1 MARTSGRVVLSK
13 NPKENLDA
21 AQKVYDKHV
30 ALGADSPLR
39 LIEDVDW
46 SISGPKID
54 TATKANNQ
62 AEFHKGE
69 MEKEYAK
76 RDLLMPEVVNALK
89 SSIKLLKAS
98 YGGNPKKL
106 TDWGIAVDDT
116 PPVKKP
122 KA

>member
-1 MARTSGRVVLSK
+1 MSRTAGRVVLSK
-13 NPKENLDA
+13 NPKENLDL

-39 LIEDVDW
+39 LLEDVDW
-46 SISGPKID
+46 GVSGPKIA
-54 TATKANNQ
+54 TASTANTQ

-76 RDLLMPEVVNALK
+76 RDLLLPEVVNALK
-89 SSIKLLKAS
+89 ASIKLLKAS

-106 TDWGIAVDDT
+106 TDWGILVDDS
-116 PPVKKP
+116 PKAKKP
-122 KA
+122 KE